1 MKNQWTNNITGYI
14 KVQIKG
20 RGIERLIN
28 KMLKEGIQVWDAKN
42 MGTDVIVFYM
52 KLQDVPEL
60 RNAVRNS
67 GCKVSFLERK
77 GGPFFAL
84 KLKKYSGLV
93 VGVMMF
99 FIIIFFLSNMIW
111 NIKIEGASPAIEHQ
125 VKKELDNM
133 NIKVGKLQF
142 TVGDMEDIQ
151 KELSE
156 RVPAITWIG
165 VQLEGTTFHFQVVEK
180 KQPKKNSADLYAN
193 LVSAKRATI
202 VQTIV
207 ERGQGMVEKHQVV
220 NKGQIL
226 VSGFIGRED
235 NQKFVG
241 AKGKVM
247 AEAWYKT
254 SVEVPLETNLY
265 VFNGDAKTKYSLSFG
280 KLALPVW
287 GFGQHNFKEYEV
299 EEDHKPF
306 KFFKWELPIAY
317 HKTIYRSKEKVKR
330 VYTKSE
336 AVEQALEMGKKD
348 VLKLAPNEARIMHEK
363 ILKNNIDNGKVKMTI
378 HYQVLENIAIGQPM
392 IQGD

>member
-1 MKNQWTNNITGYI
+1 MKNHWTNTITGYI

-20 RGIERLIN
+20 RGTERLIN
-28 KMLKEGIQVWDAKN
+28 RMLKEGIQVWDAKN
-42 MGTDVIVFYM
+42 MGTETVVFYM
-52 KLQDVPEL
+52 KLQDVPKL
-60 RNAVRNS
+60 RSSVRNS
-67 GCKVSFLERK
+67 DCKVSFLERK

-99 FIIIFFLSNMIW
+99 FIIIFILSNMIW
-111 NIKIEGASPAIEHQ
+111 GIKIEGASPAIEHQ
-125 VKKELDNM
+125 VRRELDKM

-180 KQPKKNSADLYAN
+180 KQPEKNPADLYVN
-193 LVSAKRATI
+193 LVSSKKATI
-202 VQTIV
+202 VQTMV
-207 ERGQGMVEKHQVV
+207 ERGQGLVEKHQVV
-220 NKGQIL
+220 TKGQIL
-226 VSGFIGRED
+226 VSGLIGKED

-265 VFNGDAKTKYSLSFG
+265 VFNGDVKKKYNLSFG
-280 KLALPVW
+280 NVQVPIW
-287 GFGQHNFKEYEV
+287 GFGQHEFKEYEV
-299 EEDHKPF
+299 EEDRKRF
-306 KFFKWELPIAY
+306 KFFKWDLPITY
-317 HKTIYRSKEKVKR
+317 HKKIYRSKEMVTR

-336 AVEQALEMGKKD
+336 AEKQALKMGEKD
-348 VLKLAPNEARIMHEK
+348 VLKIAPDEARIMNKK
-363 ILKNNIDNGKVKMTI
+363 ILKNRFDNGKVKMTI